1 MGRRE
6 DGLAI
11 RARFLIARRG
21 GGGGGV
27 GRGGEVEG
35 GGLLTQQARELRQ
48 GPR

>member
-21 GGGGGV
+21 GGGGG
-27 GRGGEVEG
+27 RGGIVEG